1 MSERFR
7 QGKQIE
13 LERLTAKQ
21 SMASPIAMIKIS
33 TKFTDLIDFKNY
45 TKIAQIYGL
54 NRDWRKE
61 SS

>member
-1 MSERFR
+1 MRKMSERLR

-54 NRDWRKE
+54 NRE
-61 SS
+61 M

>member
-1 MSERFR
+1 MSERLR
-7 QGKQIE
+7 QGIHIE

-54 NRDWRKE
+54 NRDLEKE